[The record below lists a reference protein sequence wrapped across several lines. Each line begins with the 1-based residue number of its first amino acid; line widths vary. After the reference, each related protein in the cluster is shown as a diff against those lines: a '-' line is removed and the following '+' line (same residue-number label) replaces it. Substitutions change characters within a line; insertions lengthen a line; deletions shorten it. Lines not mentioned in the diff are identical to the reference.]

1 MLLRQKKL
9 RAGPRWLRA
18 KLLKNVRDEYP
29 ELAKHFKCCPSYM
42 KKWRDR
48 HKIGIRRRTN
58 SKKKPPEDFRRPLQN
73 MHAKFK
79 SRVVNEG
86 KGTEMYAQSNEG
98 KWLIK
103 DRFSVDQALFPC
115 YLVLIVRVL
124 TIHVCCRGATESV
137 QWWEDDI

>member
-1 MLLRQKKL
+1 
-9 RAGPRWLRA
+9 
-18 KLLKNVRDEYP
+18 
-29 ELAKHFKCCPSYM
+29 
-42 KKWRDR
+42 
-48 HKIGIRRRTN
+48 
-58 SKKKPPEDFRRPLQN
+58 

-86 KGTEMYAQSNEG
+86 KGTEMYAQSNEE

-115 YLVLIVRVL
+115 YLVLIARVL

-137 QWWEDDI
+137 QWWEDDL